1 MAAKSLGG
9 SEEELE
15 KRIQTLTEHLLQ
27 KQNQL
32 ELALSEKTYFQL
44 QFEQQQQSNKKSDNI
59 NPDNTGN
66 DTSGSYTSI
75 SIANNG
81 HLKKRPTNSNP
92 SNVSKEDIYE
102 EDESIAALLENTPYV
117 KTVPRVVG
125 AGRMLDSVSTITG
138 SYLRTF
144 PLLRLLAI
152 LYIVITKKL
161 KLIFM
166 LWLIADTFIIVDYL
180 IDILT
185 LGLIADTFILVDFLI
200 DILTLVD

>member
-66 DTSGSYTSI
+66 DTSGIYTSI